1 MRCGVYFNTT
11 CRDSSACNAGRCASS
26 LSITLLPLVAAES
39 AYENVCALEIGS
51 DIDSINADQCPF
63 EINFARNNAA

>member
-1 MRCGVYFNTT
+1 MRFQLIDY
-11 CRDSSACNAGRCASS
+11 
-26 LSITLLPLVAAES
+26 AAAIGGSES

-63 EINFARNNAA
+63 EINFACNNAA